1 MVAEVLIFIIVIC
14 SVPAAPNRPSCRQSP
29 RTIYRR
35 RTTRSIKILIM
46 GSSTSS
52 SCCPINSS
60 IGRPKTR
67 T

>member
-1 MVAEVLIFIIVIC
+1 MVAEVLMFIIVIC
-14 SVPAAPNRPSCRQSP
+14 SVPAAPNRPSCRPSP

-35 RTTRSIKILIM
+35 RTTRSTRIRIT

-52 SCCPINSS
+52 SCCLTSSS
-60 IGRPKTR
+60 IGRPRTR